1 MVADFPLPR
10 EELPQIKVTPRE
22 HEEARE
28 LANHMLA
35 HTVLEFEKFVY
46 RDKNHVDPRL
56 WKGIGSRDR
65 LKLYKQREGGI
76 THAVRTQRIDSMS
89 ELPSEAITAATD
101 PGSLMMT
108 GYWPGRVENAMYAV
122 VTKSQEELALVVIYL
137 HEDVA
142 DCAILH
148 TMEGQTPENPYHF
161 LGYKFFVRKS
171 PTNAHMV
178 RHRDSLYLEYCGVT
192 KTSQGEEIGYHIM
205 HSVDIPGFPDLTR
218 RNSVRTRQ
226 SVRYIYRQ
234 KAENIVEIYMLGSL
248 SISGTL
254 GGFGPVSTFFTADS
268 LFGIARLVDC
278 AEVKRLTACVRERQR
293 NIDLLERREKGMDC
307 AICRQRKKMFTSVS
321 LSECMTCGQF
331 ICQRCRLFKKMF
343 IGDGILGRFQK
354 ICVCK
359 TCVLAANEGDFRDPI
374 HVSLTNRENLR
385 SRRQR
390 AASSASASSYAASDA
405 SGGSDGG
412 SGGSSLYTSSSEA
425 TSSIGNSTQQAHYH
439 TQYADR
445 GHGGISGTSSNG
457 SGPRRAQRSHPSS
470 VHGGG
475 SGPTTTTRSQDAG
488 GMDEY
493 YMQRPTLADISH
505 DLIPLDLEPSSPE
518 SSVSMV
524 VYDSYPPSQQ
534 QLSSGGGRHYST
546 DSRTNQRTE
555 STSSSVASTRFYTPP
570 TPSAIAVGV
579 PVDSFDAGYYQ
590 QYSNED
596 KSNSFE
602 KHYSTPIG
610 LSRTGSGSSARAPS
624 TTSTSST
631 SASTMHGGG
640 ASGPEQ
646 DLLARMMELR
656 RVADATYNTTQ
667 ENAALLSQRY

>member
-10 EELPQIKVTPRE
+10 EELPKIKVTPRE

-56 WKGIGSRDR
+56 WKAIGSRDR
-65 LKLYKQREGGI
+65 LKLYKQRDGGI
-76 THAVRTQRIDSMS
+76 THAVRTQRLDSMS

-108 GYWPGRVENAMYAV
+108 GYWPGRMENAMYAV

-148 TMEGQTPENPYHF
+148 TMEGQTPETPYHF

-234 KAENIVEIYMLGSL
+234 KAENVVEIFMLGSL

-278 AEVKRLTACVRERQR
+278 AEVKRLTTCVRERQR
-293 NIDLLERREKGMDC
+293 NIDLLERREKGTDC

-331 ICQRCRLFKKMF
+331 VCQRCRLFKKMF

-385 SRRQR
+385 SLRQR
-390 AASSASASSYAASDA
+390 VASSASSYAASEA
-405 SGGSDGG
+405 SGGSG
-412 SGGSSLYTSSSEA
+412 GGSSLYTSSEA
-425 TSSIGNSTQQAHYH
+425 TSSISSTQQAYYH

-445 GHGGISGTSSNG
+445 GGISGVSSNG
-457 SGPRRAQRSHPSS
+457 SGPRRAQRYPSTARS
-470 VHGGG
+470 GGG
-475 SGPTTTTRSQDAG
+475 SGPTTLTQDG

-493 YMQRPTLADISH
+493 YTQRPTLADISH

-524 VYDSYPPSQQ
+524 VYDSYPSQQ
-534 QLSSGGGRHYST
+534 DRHFST
-546 DSRTNQRTE
+546 DSRSNSKQRTT
-555 STSSSVASTRFYTPP
+555 SASSSVASTRFYTPP
-570 TPSAIAVGV
+570 TPTAIAVGV
-579 PVDSFDAGYYQ
+579 PVESSDAGYYQ
-590 QYSNED
+590 HNNLSGGS
-596 KSNSFE
+596 KNSFE
-602 KHYSTPIG
+602 KHYSTPID
-610 LSRTGSGSSARAPS
+610 LMRTGSASSARAPS

-631 SASTMHGGG
+631 STSTMHGGGG

-667 ENAALLSQRY
+667 ENAAFLSQRY